1 MRFLRSSFLLSSLLL
16 LLVAGCREEWRE
28 RQDSYGG
35 RVPLLGLPLWTDPS
49 GQEVKERM
57 EAAGFRSAE
66 QKTISV
72 SLEYSLRWPASRTVT
87 SLAFVGGALGSAE
100 LENCTIGLEDD
111 RIGPV
116 RIRIRADSTDPADVF
131 LRYRRLCALLSDS
144 LGEPLWTSSSGSR
157 FFADAPFS
165 DRERA
170 FFSEEIVQAMNG
182 GDSLPVGYRS
192 AGREAG
198 EDSLHPW
205 LCMWQWRDEE
215 GIWAVTAGAFRW
227 IRYMGERGADTIYR
241 TDVLLKPLPEIDLE
255 KSGSRLAGRVRAYSG
270 WIDACSDAWPNHFIF
285 LCETDPVKIA
295 EHKKNREFLVRH
307 DLPVPIAAS
316 QRMYI
321 HTYES
326 PGMTQVWYA
335 FDTSRYAP
343 PNRDSLTMRC
353 LSFFV
358 HCKGVVLDTA
368 ETGYLLPMLY
378 ITEVSEIRYPED
390 PDCW

>member
-57 EAAGFRSAE
+57 EAAGFRSVE

-131 LRYRRLCALLSDS
+131 LRYHRLCALLSDS

-205 LCMWQWRDEE
+205 LCIWQWRDEE
-215 GIWAVTAGAFRW
+215 GTWAVTAGAFRW
-227 IRYMGERGADTIYR
+227 IRYTGERGADTIYR

-326 PGMTQVWYA
+326 PGMTQVW
-335 FDTSRYAP
+335 F
-343 PNRDSLTMRC
+343 
-353 LSFFV
+353 
-358 HCKGVVLDTA
+358 
-368 ETGYLLPMLY
+368 
-378 ITEVSEIRYPED
+378 TEVSEIRYPED